1 MRKSSFL
8 CLSLTMALALSACS
22 ATNTNEATPLKEGDY
37 AAILPYETSTTR
49 VKHVGLF
56 NDLDFRVQIESGL
69 MELSKEYFSPS
80 DYGYKTH
87 QYLTYDELDATDGS
101 RGLLGTLRDENP
113 NGLNPSTDEE
123 FDTGNGI
130 STGPVLL
137 MDAYELDFYAND
149 KIKGIS
155 VGLVMNSYAS
165 VDDENVE
172 ITSKQMKS
180 YVEVTS
186 NKLINYMRSRF
197 NDIGNKVPI
206 YIAVFTVDKDG
217 FGGYSYDTYYTGY
230 SGKCNSFSQ
239 EYFDFPTSSANE
251 YDSETYNLFL
261 NYREKVSSILPD
273 TAYVTAEGMYEDKK
287 LSKFTIKITATG
299 KTAGELLAVSQGAKD
314 YLSMF
319 TDTDCEYL
327 ITVETGGKVY
337 TMMERPQGTTKV
349 TVISTL

>member
-1 MRKSSFL
+1 MRKRNIL
-8 CLSLTMALALSACS
+8 CVSLALSLLLTACS
-22 ATNTNEATPLKEGDY
+22 KTNTNEATPLKEGDY

-56 NDLDFRVQIESGL
+56 NVLDFRLQIESGL
-69 MELSKEYFSPS
+69 MELSKKHFSPS

-87 QYLTYDELDATDGS
+87 QYLTYDELDATNGS

-165 VDDENVE
+165 VDDENVD

-186 NKLINYMRSRF
+186 NKLVNYMRSRF

-206 YIAVFTVDKDG
+206 YIAVFTVNKDG
-217 FGGYSYDTYYTGY
+217 FGGYSYDTYYQGY

-239 EYFDFPTSSANE
+239 EYFDFPTSSAKE
-251 YDSETYNLFL
+251 YDSETYDTFL

-273 TAYVTAEGMYEDKK
+273 TAYVTAEARYTDKK
-287 LSKFTIKITATG
+287 LDRFTIKITATG

-314 YLSMF
+314 ALSLF
-319 TDTDCEYL
+319 ASTDCEYL
-327 ITVETGGKVY
+327 VTVETGGKVF
-337 TMMERPQGTTKV
+337 TMLERPIGTTKV